1 MSYNKK
7 KTIKNN
13 NESNNINN
21 SNEINIE
28 SEKGRDEKERIRS
41 LSTIN
46 YIGIKN
52 VSQPIASLMK
62 ISYQTRLSIP
72 RVLRTLISQ
81 NTNQFDESYI
91 QQIGN
96 MPLNCIYRDYIHMI
110 LMSDSKPID
119 EDILNYE
126 HMDMITLAYPI
137 CVLDL
142 DRMPSG
148 NEKTLTIRLGDFKY
162 YLFTPDKIIEIP
174 LPSDLKYK
182 EFTSVEYRIEDII
195 SGETITRHTE
205 PIKIK
210 IFATSPWNKEP
221 LERFKDICP
230 IDVDLH
236 NNQVIYK
243 SVERPS
249 IYTVRS
255 PFLMFAT
262 PVVMRDGIP
271 HPFLDHPLLD
281 YTLLAHND
289 EANKDYVSYI
299 KIQNFYSLDEKDKIL
314 DDVRNIILKV
324 IQDTIENVNNIP
336 EGSLYR
342 DVEQNSPFYNAFI
355 RFMIIY
361 DSICSTGI
369 YEVNINKT
377 VTIELKKLINE
388 YLIKLYDNI
397 KTSTH

>member
-1 MSYNKK
+1 MSYNNK
-7 KTIKNN
+7 KTSKDNN
-13 NESNNINN
+13 NNND
-21 SNEINIE
+21 NEK
-28 SEKGRDEKERIRS
+28 SRDEKERIRS

-62 ISYQTRLSIP
+62 ISCQTRLSIP

-96 MPLNCIYRDYIHMI
+96 MPLNCIYRDYMHMI
-110 LMSDSKPID
+110 QMSDSKPID
-119 EDILNYE
+119 KGILNYE
-126 HMDMITLAYPI
+126 HMDMIMLAEPI

-142 DRMPSG
+142 NRMPSG

-162 YLFTPDKIIEIP
+162 YLSTPDKIIEIP
-174 LPSDLKYK
+174 IHSDLKYK

-195 SGETITRHTE
+195 VGETVTRHTE

-210 IFATSPWNKEP
+210 IFATSTWNKQP
-221 LERFKDICP
+221 LERFRDICP
-230 IDVDLH
+230 MDVDLH

-255 PFLMFAT
+255 PFLMFAA
-262 PVVMRDGIP
+262 PIVMKDGIP

-281 YTLLAHND
+281 YTLLTHND
-289 EANKDYVSYI
+289 EANKDYVFYM
-299 KIQNFYSLDEKDKIL
+299 KIQNFYNIDEKDKIL

-388 YLIKLYDNI
+388 YLIKLYNNI